1 MEKLVKQILKPLP
14 SFKRHGLF
22 NDWVLKIISLFFAI
36 FLWYFVVG
44 EDKVDVN
51 LLIPVEIVNLPRDLV
66 ISNQYKKELDVTVS
80 GSRGLIRGMSRQNL
94 TKTVDLSGAEPG
106 TVVIRNTP
114 ESLSLPRGIR
124 VMRIQPT
131 HLIFLLDRLVQREA
145 KIKPVIHGSP
155 KKGYEL
161 VSIELEPDSIML
173 NGPDALLSGQT
184 VLETDPIDISGMTA
198 TEVRQVHLDLKP
210 ELAEL
215 IGESIVTAKI
225 TIREKIKQEILHQVP
240 IQILHTDKN
249 FGYQAEPDVADVEI
263 SAPENSSS
271 QTGPTDELLLLQ
283 VDADKLPIGRHTL
296 PVEAVSKQRVTVKKI
311 DPPQIQLDI
320 SRIIEPDK
328 WKIKKKSPPENDDFS
343 SRLQNGQF

>member
-1 MEKLVKQILKPLP
+1 MEKLVKQILKSLP
-14 SFKRHGLF
+14 SSKRRGLF
-22 NDWVLKIISLFFAI
+22 NDWVLKLFSLFFAI

-80 GSRGLIRGMSRQNL
+80 GSRGLIRGMNRQNL

-131 HLIFLLDRLVQREA
+131 HLIFLLDRLIQHDA
-145 KIKPVIHGSP
+145 KVKPVIHGKP
-155 KKGYEL
+155 KEGYEL
-161 VSIELEPDSIML
+161 VSVEVDPDSITL
-173 NGPDALLSGQT
+173 NGPDAILRGLDS
-184 VLETDPIDISGMTA
+184 LETDPIDISGMTA
-198 TEVRQVHLDLKP
+198 TEVRQVHLNLKP

-225 TIREKIKQEILHQVP
+225 TIREKVRIVTLHEVP
-240 IQILHTDKN
+240 IQIEHTDN
-249 FGYQAEPDVADVEI
+249 DLGYLAQPAAATVEI
-263 SAPENSSS
+263 AAPVNLLDEV
-271 QTGPTDELLLLQ
+271 GPSNQLLLLQ

-296 PVEAVSKQRVTVKKI
+296 PLEAVGKPQVTIRKV
-311 DPPQIQLDI
+311 DPPQVLLDI
-320 SRIIEPDK
+320 SRVIEPK
-328 WKIKKKSPPENDDFS
+328 KFKIVKGT
-343 SRLQNGQF
+343 LQD